1 METVWYGFRHSA
13 VAIAIALVAL
23 SAPAPAAAKPGVTVF
38 PGMEIHQGAMVCTVG
53 FVEPRL
59 RIAVSAGRC
68 DEGSTVTD
76 SKENVVGTV
85 MLARRGTVN
94 EPAAADSAAGVE
106 YEVITLAPEVIASE
120 LLPGGRQLQPIPGF
134 SVQPALPVCHA
145 GISSGQ
151 VCGRVSSVGNDG
163 FAIADMTADQRDLGG
178 PVYTL
183 TDDNRAVI
191 VGLLDGARGSTLWA
205 YSWQAV
211 MRQLYIDARSA
222 GPIQPPL
229 GHTIGR

>member
-1 METVWYGFRHSA
+1 M
-13 VAIAIALVAL
+13 AIALVAL
-23 SAPAPAAAKPGVTVF
+23 GAAAPAAAKPGVTVF

-53 FVEPRL
+53 FVETRL

-76 SKENVVGTV
+76 SKNNVVGTV

-106 YEVITLAPEVIASE
+106 YEVITLAPEVIATE
-120 LLPGGRQLQPIPGF
+120 LLPSGRQLQSTPGF
-134 SVQPALPVCHA
+134 SVQPGLPVCHA
-145 GISSGQ
+145 GILSGQ

-163 FAIADMTADQRDLGG
+163 FAIADMTADQRGLGG
-178 PVYTL
+178 PVYAL
-183 TDDNRAVI
+183 TEDNGAVV
-191 VGLLDGARGSTLWA
+191 VGLLDGVRGSTLWA
-205 YSWQAV
+205 QSWQAV
-211 MRQLYIDARSA
+211 MRQLYVDARSA